1 MTDDANNYEKYE
13 SRGADDDSSAVKK
26 ATSKSFID
34 LQHLSSQVYLC
45 DAIIFHVSSTI
56 MPLQAAAAGCWT
68 EVFPNKSC
76 MVSNVLG

>member
-56 MPLQAAAAGCWT
+56 CHFKLLLGR
-68 EVFPNKSC
+68 
-76 MVSNVLG
+76 VLDGGLS